1 MSNETGKVRVGRVVA
16 NKMDKTA
23 VVAVRWERRH
33 PLYRKSMRRITK
45 FYVHDAQN
53 QCRLGDLV
61 RIQETRPLSRTK
73 HWRVLDIM
81 ERREVA
87 DVKPV
92 DLDPVDI
99 NDTITTGESE
109 TEEPDE
115 EGQEEEEAE

>member
-45 FYVHDAQN
+45 FYAHDPQN
-53 QCRLGDLV
+53 ECKLGDLV

-87 DVKPV
+87 EVRPV

-99 NDTITTGESE
+99 NGTTT
-109 TEEPDE
+109 TEEPETVEPEE
-115 EGQEEEEAE
+115 EGQEEEETE

>member
-45 FYVHDAQN
+45 FYAHDPQN
-53 QCRLGDLV
+53 ECKLGDLV

-87 DVKPV
+87 EVR
-92 DLDPVDI
+92 PVDI
-99 NDTITTGESE
+99 NGTTT
-109 TEEPDE
+109 TEEPETVEPEE
-115 EGQEEEEAE
+115 EGQEQEEEETE